1 MKRQD
6 MSLDIL
12 RWVKQDQLVII
23 VRPSSPQTKV
33 LGWDDVRQALRVAI
47 AAPPEDN
54 KANLEVIKFFSK
66 LLKKRVRILR
76 GLTSREKVL
85 HVEEKASSL

>member
-1 MKRQD
+1 MKQEIDLSRFIAA
-6 MSLDIL
+6 SS
-12 RWVKQDQLVII
+12 LVII
-23 VRPSSPQTKV
+23 VKPGSPRNEV
-33 LGWDDVRQALRVAI
+33 LGWDDGRKALRVAI

-54 KANLEVIKFFSK
+54 KANLEVVKFFSK

-85 HVEEKASSL
+85 RIEEKV